1 MELGQ
6 IGRILLLIGI
16 GIALLG
22 TLLMV
27 ASHIPALSRLG
38 SLPGDVRIEGNGF
51 TCLFPIVT
59 TILLSV
65 LATIILNVIIRIIN
79 RP

>member
-1 MELGQ
+1 MDLGQ
-6 IGRILLLIGI
+6 IGRILLFIGI
-16 GIALLG
+16 TVALLG
-22 TLLMV
+22 ALLML
-27 ASHIPALSRLG
+27 AARIPALSRLG
-38 SLPGDVRIEGNGF
+38 SLPGDIRIEGSGF

-65 LATIILNVIIRIIN
+65 IATIVLNVIIRIIN